1 MKADIAE
8 RLARLREDLEAELR
22 ACGREPGSVTIV
34 GVTKKQPVEAM
45 IEETL
50 TMRPPLPAAINCRAT
65 CLVSTIG
72 EVTLTRSKDSIC
84 AL

>member
-45 IEETL
+45 IAAVQNAANVASFCPEET
-50 TMRPPLPAAINCRAT
+50 AA
-65 CLVSTIG
+65 G
-72 EVTLTRSKDSIC
+72 GQ
-84 AL
+84 